1 MSDFFNKVL
10 DGVKDVVLLGH
21 IHPDGDCI
29 GTCLGMY
36 NYISENYPQVAVDLC
51 LAKPADKFSYM
62 KNFDR
67 IKGEPEPER
76 VYQLCITLDSSDEE
90 RLGIFRPYFE
100 SAGETLCIDHH
111 VTNKG
116 FAKKNH
122 IVPSASSCSEVLY
135 TLLDDDKVSRET
147 AECLYTGIVHD
158 TGVFKYS
165 NTSRKTMEIAGI
177 LMEKGLNITKIIDD
191 SFYRR
196 TYVQNQLLGRALLE
210 SFRFLDGRC
219 IFTALKQ
226 KEMDFYGADSSDRD
240 GIIDQL
246 RITEGVE
253 CAIFIFEKE
262 PHVYKVSMR
271 SNNYVDVSK
280 IASYFGG
287 GGHVRAA
294 GCTMNGSAYD
304 VLNNLSKHIEQ
315 QMKEHDNK

>member
-1 MSDFFNKVL
+1 MSNLLNEVL
-10 DGVKDVVLLGH
+10 DGVNNVVLLGH
-21 IHPDGDCI
+21 LHPDGDCV

-36 NYISENYPQVAVDLC
+36 NYLSENYPQLTVDLY
-51 LAKPADKFSYM
+51 LDHPSGKFSYM

-67 IKGEPEPER
+67 IKTEMEPGK
-76 VYQLCITLDSSDEE
+76 VYELCITLDSSDAQ
-90 RLGIFRPYFE
+90 RLGIFLPYFQD
-100 SAGETLCIDHH
+100 AGATLCIDHH

-116 FAKKNH
+116 FAGKNH
-122 IVPSASSCSEVLY
+122 VVPSASSCSEGLY
-135 TLLDDDKVSRET
+135 TLLENSKISR
-147 AECLYTGIVHD
+147 
-158 TGVFKYS
+158 
-165 NTSRKTMEIAGI
+165 NT
-177 LMEKGLNITKIIDD
+177 DD
-191 SFYRR
+191 SFYRK
-196 TYVQNQLLGRALLE
+196 TYVQNQVLGRALLE
-210 SFRFLDGRC
+210 SFLFMDGRC

-226 KEMDFYGADSSDRD
+226 KELDFYGADSNDLD

-253 CAIFIFEKE
+253 CAVFIYEKE

-271 SNNYVDVSK
+271 SNDYVDVSK

-294 GCTMNGSAYD
+294 GCTISGSAYD

>member
-1 MSDFFNKVL
+1 MSNLLNEVL
-10 DGVKDVVLLGH
+10 DGVNSVVLLGH
-21 IHPDGDCI
+21 LHPDGDCV

-36 NYISENYPQVAVDLC
+36 NYLSENYPQLTVELFLDH
-51 LAKPADKFSYM
+51 PATKFSYL

-67 IKGEPEPER
+67 IKTEWEDGRAYE
-76 VYQLCITLDSSDEE
+76 LCITMDSSDTE
-90 RLGIFRPYFE
+90 RLGVFLPYFE
-100 SAGETLCIDHH
+100 TAGKTFCIDHH
-111 VTNKG
+111 VTNAG
-116 FAKKNH
+116 FAEKNH
-122 IVPSASSCSEVLY
+122 IISTASSSSEVLFG
-135 TLLDDDKVSRET
+135 LLAEDRISKET

-165 NTSRKTMEIAGI
+165 NTSKKTMEIAGK
-177 LMEKGLNITKIIDD
+177 LVDKGLNSAKIIDD

-196 TYVQNQLLGRALLE
+196 TYVQNQVLGRALLE
-210 SFRFLDGRC
+210 SFLFMDGRC

-226 KEMDFYGADSSDRD
+226 RELDFYGADSNDLD

-253 CAIFIFEKE
+253 CAVFIYEKE

-271 SNNYVDVSK
+271 SNDYVDVSK
-280 IASYFGG
+280 IAAYFGG

-294 GCTMNGSAYD
+294 GCTMSGSAYD

-315 QMKEHDNK
+315 QMKEHEDK

>member
-1 MSDFFNKVL
+1 MSNLLNEVL
-10 DGVKDVVLLGH
+10 DGVNSVVLLGH
-21 IHPDGDCI
+21 LHPDGDCV

-36 NYISENYPQVAVDLC
+36 NYLSENYPELTVELFLDH
-51 LAKPADKFSYM
+51 PATKFSYL

-67 IKGEPEPER
+67 IKTEWEDGRAYE
-76 VYQLCITLDSSDEE
+76 LCITMDSSDTE
-90 RLGIFRPYFE
+90 RLGVFLPYFE
-100 SAGETLCIDHH
+100 TAGKTFCIDHH
-111 VTNKG
+111 VTNAG
-116 FAKKNH
+116 FAEKNH
-122 IVPSASSCSEVLY
+122 IISTASSSSEVLFG
-135 TLLDDDKVSRET
+135 LLAEDRISKET

-165 NTSRKTMEIAGI
+165 NTSKKTMEIAGK
-177 LMEKGLNITKIIDD
+177 LVDKGLNSAKIIDD

-196 TYVQNQLLGRALLE
+196 TYVQNQVLGRALLE
-210 SFRFLDGRC
+210 SFLFMDGRC

-226 KEMDFYGADSSDRD
+226 RELDFYGADSNDLD

-253 CAIFIFEKE
+253 CAVFIYEKE

-271 SNNYVDVSK
+271 SNDYVDVSK
-280 IASYFGG
+280 IAAYFGG

-294 GCTMNGSAYD
+294 GCTMSGSAYD

-315 QMKEHDNK
+315 QMKEHEDK

>member
-1 MSDFFNKVL
+1 MSDFLDKVL
-10 DGVKDVVLLGH
+10 DGVNEVVLLGH

-29 GTCLGMY
+29 GTSLGMY
-36 NYISENYPQVAVDLC
+36 NYLSENYPQITVDLY
-51 LAKPADKFSYM
+51 LAKPAGKFAYL

-67 IKGEPEPER
+67 IKKEIGADHA
-76 VYQLCITLDSSDEE
+76 YDLCITLDSSDTE
-90 RLGIFRPYFE
+90 RLGIFLPYFL
-100 SAGETLCIDHH
+100 SARETLCIDHH

-116 FAKKNH
+116 FAKQNH
-122 IVPSASSCSEVLY
+122 VIPSASSCSEVLY
-135 TLLDDDKVSRET
+135 TLLDDDKVSKET
-147 AECLYTGIVHD
+147 AECLYTGIIHD
-158 TGVFKYS
+158 TGVFKFN
-165 NTSRKTMEIAGI
+165 NTSRQTMEIAGR
-177 LMEKGLNITKIIDD
+177 LMEKGVDSAKIIDD

-196 TYVQNQLLGRALLE
+196 TYVQNQLLGRALME
-210 SFRFLDGRC
+210 SFLFMDGRC
-219 IFTALKQ
+219 IFAALKE
-226 KEMDFYGADSSDRD
+226 KELEFYGAESSDRD

-280 IASYFGG
+280 IAAYFGG

-294 GCTMNGSAYD
+294 GCTMNGSTYD

-315 QMKEHDNK
+315 QMKEHENQ